1 MEAEAAQP
9 LPPEVRSDQ
18 LLSRPVAVPAL
29 PEPGPKSPARE
40 WVRALRPRQWTK
52 NVLVFMAPA
61 AAGVLTHG
69 DILLKTLA
77 CFGIF
82 CLVASGTYL
91 VNDLIDAEADR
102 LHPKK
107 RLRPIAAGTVS
118 DRLAVS
124 SAAAFFVVG
133 LGASWWLAG
142 WQLFLA
148 VAVYV
153 AINVNYCLWMK
164 RLPVIELACVAA
176 GFVLRAVA
184 GGLATHVPL
193 SDWFLIVTSF
203 GALFIVTGK
212 RSSEIQELG
221 GDATGHRAV
230 LSEYT
235 ASFLKSTLTVTAAV
249 TVTAYCLWAF
259 ERGHTGAPSGHHV
272 VWFELTIA
280 PVIIGVLYVL
290 RLIDAGK
297 GGAPEELVLSDR
309 TLQVLGVVW
318 IALLAAGVYA

>member
-1 MEAEAAQP
+1 MVAKRAKD
-9 LPPEVRSDQ
+9 LPQVRSER
-18 LLSRPVAVPAL
+18 SIEHPVVATGPV
-29 PEPGPKSPARE
+29 PKSSPAE
-40 WVRALRPRQWTK
+40 LLRALRPRQWVK

-61 AAGVLTHG
+61 AAGVLGHG
-69 DILLKTLA
+69 GILLRGLA

-82 CLVASGTYL
+82 CLMASATYL
-91 VNDLIDAEADR
+91 VNDLIDADADR

-107 RLRPIAAGTVS
+107 RNRPIAAGTVTA
-118 DRLAVS
+118 RTAVT
-124 SAAAFFVVG
+124 AAVVLFAVG

-142 WQLFLA
+142 WQLLLTLGIYA
-148 VAVYV
+148 V
-153 AINVNYCLWMK
+153 ININYCLWLK
-164 RLPVIELACVAA
+164 RIPVVELASVAA

-184 GGLATHVPL
+184 GGVATHVPL

-212 RSSEIQELG
+212 RTAEIQELG
-221 GDATGHRAV
+221 GDATEHRAV

-235 ASFLKSTLTVTAAV
+235 SSFLKSTLTVTASV

-259 ERGHTGAPSGHHV
+259 ERGHTGNANGHHV
-272 VWFELTIA
+272 VLFELTIA
-280 PVIIGVLYVL
+280 PVIIGVLHVL

-297 GGAPEELVLSDR
+297 GGAPEELVLGDHV
-309 TLQVLGVVW
+309 LQVIGIVW